1 MGGYGS
7 GRSGGRL
14 TVESALRLDIDQL
27 MRNKVIVLGAFV
39 FGRMQFEFYDQTLMI
54 EFESRLQRP
63 GNSWLR
69 LKYAILNY
77 HSGEEHQIDDRILLI
92 ASKPPFGGMRWWFEC
107 PRSGR
112 KARVLHLPLG
122 GRHFCSRRVYR
133 LTYASQ
139 RDTVYDR
146 ALRRSRKL
154 CIRLGADPADND
166 YPEKPKRMRWT
177 TYNSII
183 GRISAADRIADKR
196 LVRLLARWSP
206 R

>member
-1 MGGYGS
+1 MA
-7 GRSGGRL
+7 
-14 TVESALRLDIDQL
+14 SAAL
-27 MRNKVIVLGAFV
+27 
-39 FGRMQFEFYDQTLMI
+39 YDQTLTI

-69 LKYAILNY
+69 LKYAILDY

-92 ASKPPFGGMRWWFEC
+92 ASNPPFGGMRWWFEC

-122 GRHFCSRRVYR
+122 GSHFWSRRVYR

-139 RDTVYDR
+139 REAVYDR

-154 CIRLGADPADND
+154 CSRLGADPADDD
-166 YPEKPKRMRWT
+166 YPEKPKRMRWR
-177 TYNSII
+177 TYNRMIDK
-183 GRISAADRIADKR
+183 ISAADRIADER
-196 LVRLLARWSP
+196 LVRLIARWSP